1 VLLSHEKI
9 FHVFTM
15 KKIKPILLMSIL
27 VAGLTACS
35 EKNPLLENY
44 QTWRDT
50 PPFAEVKT
58 CHLVPAYEEAIR
70 RHDQEIQAIVAQ
82 TEAPDFAN
90 TIEALELSGKLIS
103 RIDAVFGTLTN
114 NEMDDELMAAEEKIT
129 LMLSEHFNAITLNE
143 GLFDRVRQVYEKRHD
158 LGLNA
163 EQLRLTEETYE
174 DFLERGATLQGA
186 DREKYRSLSTRLD
199 NLTMTFGQNSLKATH
214 AFSRVFTDKEELSG
228 LPDDEMV
235 IAAEKARKQG
245 KEGWLFDLTAPSYG
259 AIMKY
264 ADRRDVRQQF
274 YMAYNQR
281 AVGGEFDNL
290 QVIKDIVNTRMEIG
304 QLMGYPDYASYAL
317 RRKMAGK
324 VENVYQ
330 MLDQLRAAYRPVA
343 EKEHQAIQEFI
354 NQTEPKPFKLEPW
367 DWSYYS
373 NKLKT
378 KLFDLNDEML
388 KPYFE
393 LEHVKKGVFG
403 LATRLYGIT
412 FVKNPDIQVWNKD
425 VDAYEVFDEN
435 GDFMAVIYTDFFPR
449 ESKRSG
455 AWMNDIKA
463 QSNVNGQ
470 REYPFVTLS
479 MNFTLPTADKP
490 SLLTFDEVTT
500 FLHEFGHGLHGMLSN
515 VTYASLAGTNVDR
528 DFVEMPSQI
537 MENWA
542 YEKEF
547 LDSVAIHYQTGEP
560 IPMELIGKVRDAG
573 NFNVGRDCCRQLSFG
588 YLDMAYHT
596 IHEPLQGDVAAF
608 EREAWKSVDLLP
620 MPVSC
625 CMSPTFTHLFSGGYA
640 AGYYCYKWSEILA
653 FDAYDHYTE
662 HAVFDRERAAS
673 FRENILS
680 KGNTKPAA
688 ELYEAYRGQPA
699 TIDAMLRH
707 NGIK

>member
-1 VLLSHEKI
+1 
-9 FHVFTM
+9 M

-228 LPDDEMV
+228 LPDDEMA

-264 ADRRDVRQQF
+264 ADRRDVREQF

>member
-1 VLLSHEKI
+1 
-9 FHVFTM
+9 M
-15 KKIKPILLMSIL
+15 KKNKPILLMSIL

-214 AFSRVFTDKEELSG
+214 AFSRVFSDKEELSG
-228 LPDDEMV
+228 LPDDEMA

-264 ADRRDVRQQF
+264 ADRRDVREQF

-662 HAVFDRERAAS
+662 HAVFDRELAAS

>member
-1 VLLSHEKI
+1 MKI
-9 FHVFTM
+9 F
-15 KKIKPILLMSIL
+15 KPVLLMSIL

-50 PPFAEVKT
+50 PPFAQVKI
-58 CHLVPAYEEAIR
+58 CHLVPAYQEAIR
-70 RHDQEIQAIVAQ
+70 LHDQEIQAIVSRS
-82 TEAPDFAN
+82 EAPDFAN

-129 LMLSEHFNAITLNE
+129 LMLSEHFNNLTLNQE
-143 GLFDRVRQVYEKRHD
+143 LFERIRQVYEKRHD
-158 LGLNA
+158 LGLEG

-199 NLTMTFGQNSLKATH
+199 NLTMAFGQNSLKATH
-214 AFSRVFTDKEELSG
+214 AFSRFFTDKEELSG
-228 LPDDEMV
+228 LPEDELA

-264 ADRRDVRQQF
+264 ADRRDVREQF
-274 YMAYNQR
+274 YMAYYQR
-281 AVGGEFDNL
+281 AVGGQFDNM

-317 RRKMAGK
+317 RRKMAAK

-343 EKEHQAIQEFI
+343 EKEHQAIQAFI
-354 NQTEPKPFKLEPW
+354 DKTESAPFKLEPW
-367 DWSYYS
+367 DWTYYS

-378 KLFDLNDEML
+378 ELFDLNDEML

-435 GDFMAVIYTDFFPR
+435 GQFMAVIYTDFFPR

-463 QSNVNGQ
+463 QSNVHGQ

-560 IPMELIGKVRDAG
+560 IPMELIGKVKDAG

-596 IHEPLQGDVAAF
+596 IHEPLEGDVAAF

-620 MPVSC
+620 MPTSC

-673 FRENILS
+673 FRDNILS
-680 KGNTKPAA
+680 KGNTRPAT

>member
-1 VLLSHEKI
+1 
-9 FHVFTM
+9 M

-90 TIEALELSGKLIS
+90 TNEALELSGKLIS

-228 LPDDEMV
+228 LPDDEMA

-264 ADRRDVRQQF
+264 ADRRDLRQQF

-343 EKEHQAIQEFI
+343 VKEHQAIQEFI

>member
-1 VLLSHEKI
+1 
-9 FHVFTM
+9 M
-15 KKIKPILLMSIL
+15 KKIKPNLLMSIL
-27 VAGLTACS
+27 VAWLTACS

-174 DFLERGATLQGA
+174 DFLERGSTLQGA

-228 LPDDEMV
+228 LPDDEMA

-264 ADRRDVRQQF
+264 ADRRDVREQF

-343 EKEHQAIQEFI
+343 VKEHQAIQEFI

>member
-1 VLLSHEKI
+1 
-9 FHVFTM
+9 M

-228 LPDDEMV
+228 LPDDEMA

-412 FVKNPDIQVWNKD
+412 FVKSPDIQVWNKD

-662 HAVFDRERAAS
+662 HTVFDREQAAS

-680 KGNTKPAA
+680 KGNTKPAT

>member
-1 VLLSHEKI
+1 
-9 FHVFTM
+9 M

>member
-1 VLLSHEKI
+1 
-9 FHVFTM
+9 M

-174 DFLERGATLQGA
+174 DFLERGSTLQGA

-228 LPDDEMV
+228 LPDDEMA

-264 ADRRDVRQQF
+264 ADRRDVREQF

-343 EKEHQAIQEFI
+343 VKEHQAIQEFI

-680 KGNTKPAA
+680 KGNTNPAA

>member
-1 VLLSHEKI
+1 
-9 FHVFTM
+9 M

-174 DFLERGATLQGA
+174 DFLERGSTLQGA

-228 LPDDEMV
+228 LPDDEMA

-264 ADRRDVRQQF
+264 ADRRDVREQF

-343 EKEHQAIQEFI
+343 VKEHQAIQEFI

>member
-1 VLLSHEKI
+1 
-9 FHVFTM
+9 M
-15 KKIKPILLMSIL
+15 KIKPVLLMSIL
-27 VAGLTACS
+27 VAGMTACS
-35 EKNPLLENY
+35 EKNPLLEPY
-44 QTWRDT
+44 QTWRET
-50 PPFAEVKT
+50 PPFAQVKT
-58 CHLVPAYEEAIR
+58 SHLIPAYR
-70 RHDQEIQAIVAQ
+70 QAILEHDKEIKAIVEQ
-82 TEAPDFAN
+82 PEAPDFFN

-114 NEMDDELMAAEEKIT
+114 NELNGPLMAAEEEIT
-129 LMLSEHFNAITLNE
+129 LMISEHYNNITLNLA
-143 GLFDRVRQVYEKRHD
+143 LFDRIRQVYERRHK
-158 LGLNA
+158 LGLSP

-174 DFLERGATLQGA
+174 DFLERGAILKGA

-199 NLTMTFGQNSLKATH
+199 SLTMAFGQNSLKATH
-214 AFSRVFTDKEELSG
+214 AFSRLFTDREELSG
-228 LPDDEMV
+228 LPQDELS
-235 IAAEKARKQG
+235 IAAEKARRQG

-264 ADRRDVRQQF
+264 ADRRDVRESF
-274 YMAYNQR
+274 YLAYNQR

-290 QVIKDIVNTRMEIG
+290 QNIRDIVNTRMEIG
-304 QLMGYPDYASYAL
+304 QLFGYPDYASYAL
-317 RRKMAGK
+317 RRKMAGSS
-324 VENVYQ
+324 ENVYR
-330 MLDQLRAAYRPVA
+330 MLDELRDAYLPVA
-343 EKEHQAIQEFI
+343 RKEHQAMQAFI
-354 NQTEPKPFKLEPW
+354 DESESPGFRLEPW

-373 NKLKT
+373 NKLKN

-393 LEHVKKGVFG
+393 LERVKKGVFS
-403 LATRLYGIT
+403 LATKLYGIT
-412 FVKNPDIQVWNKD
+412 FQKNTDIEVWNKE
-425 VDAYEVFDEN
+425 VDAYEVFDKD
-435 GDFMAVIYTDFFPR
+435 GSFLAVIYTDFFPR
-449 ESKRSG
+449 ESKRAG

-463 QSNVNGQ
+463 QSNVNGR
-470 REYPFVTLS
+470 REFPFVTLS
-479 MNFTLPTADKP
+479 MNFSLPTAEKP

-500 FLHEFGHGLHGMLSN
+500 LLHEFGHGLHGMLSD

-547 LDSVAIHYQTGEP
+547 LDSVAVHYQTGEP
-560 IPMELIGKVRDAG
+560 IPMELIRKVREAS

-588 YLDMAYHT
+588 YLDMAFHT
-596 IHEPLQGDVAAF
+596 IREPLRGDVAAF

-620 MPVSC
+620 MPHSC

-653 FDAYDHYTE
+653 FDAYDYYTGR
-662 HAVFDRERAAS
+662 AVFDRERADS

-680 KGNTKPAA
+680 KGNTRPAA
-688 ELYEAYRGQPA
+688 QLYEAYRGRPA

>member
-1 VLLSHEKI
+1 
-9 FHVFTM
+9 M

-228 LPDDEMV
+228 LPDDEMA

-264 ADRRDVRQQF
+264 ADRRDVREQF

-343 EKEHQAIQEFI
+343 VKEHQAIQEFI

>member
-1 VLLSHEKI
+1 
-9 FHVFTM
+9 M

-174 DFLERGATLQGA
+174 DFLERGSTLQGA

-228 LPDDEMV
+228 LPDDEMA

-264 ADRRDVRQQF
+264 ADRRDVREQF

-343 EKEHQAIQEFI
+343 VKEHQAIQEFI

-378 KLFDLNDEML
+378 KLFYLNDEML

>member
-1 VLLSHEKI
+1 
-9 FHVFTM
+9 M

-58 CHLVPAYEEAIR
+58 CHLVPAYEEATR

-228 LPDDEMV
+228 LPDDEMA

-264 ADRRDVRQQF
+264 ADRRDVREQF